1 MSPLSEGEI
10 HAQLD
15 QLEGWEYTE
24 GRLRKGYAF
33 ANHYE
38 TIAFVNA
45 VAWISHRQDHHPD
58 LQVGYNRC
66 VVSYHSHDIQGISG
80 RDFDCA
86 AKVDALF
93 NI

>member
-1 MSPLSEGEI
+1 MASLSESEI
-10 HAQLD
+10 RARLGK
-15 QLEGWEYTE
+15 LEGWEYAD
-24 GRLRKGYAF
+24 GKLRKRYAF

-58 LQVGYNRC
+58 LLVGYNSC
-66 VVSYHSHDIQGISG
+66 TVSYHSHDIQGISG
-80 RDFDCA
+80 RDFSCA

-93 NI
+93 DI